1 MNRLLKIFHNNKN
14 KQITKQPNYP
24 SPPPHKVTSLPSL
37 QGRGWGR
44 GFERGRG

>member
-24 SPPPHKVTSLPSL
+24 SHPQSHITPLPTGEGPGVGL
-37 QGRGWGR
+37 
-44 GFERGRG
+44 